1 MNINITL
8 ITQMIAFGVFVVFCM
23 RYVWPPITKALD
35 ERTAKIAEGL
45 AAAERGQQ
53 EQELGEQRALE
64 VMREAKG
71 NASDIITQAQKRY
84 NDILDEAKRDAQA
97 EAERIKTAAH
107 AEIEQKPIGRAKNC
121 ASAWPRWPSPLPR
134 KFCKRNQRGRPQ
146 GNRQIVRRTDLRQAN
161 GRRQHNNRAALRRGR
176 L

>member
-1 MNINITL
+1 
-8 ITQMIAFGVFVVFCM
+8 MIAFGVFVVFCM

-53 EQELGEQRALE
+53 EQQLGEQRALE
-64 VMREAKG
+64 VMREAKS

-107 AEIEQKPIGRAKNC
+107 AEIEQE
-121 ASAWPRWPSPLPR
+121 
-134 KFCKRNQRGRPQ
+134 
-146 GNRQIVRRTDLRQAN
+146 T
-161 GRRQHNNRAALRRGR
+161 NRAREELRERMAT
-176 L
+176 LAIAAAEKILQKEINADAHKAIVKSFAEQI

>member
-35 ERTAKIAEGL
+35 ERTTKIAEGL

-107 AEIEQKPIGRAKNC
+107 AEIEQE
-121 ASAWPRWPSPLPR
+121 
-134 KFCKRNQRGRPQ
+134 
-146 GNRQIVRRTDLRQAN
+146 T
-161 GRRQHNNRAALRRGR
+161 NRAREELRERMAS
-176 L
+176 LAIAAAEKILQKEVNADAHKAIVDSFAKQI